1 MYGEIEVNDYHLLK
15 YSLLYDFFLSFSSV
29 EIYGLPIAQCLV
41 DKFLVHIQPFVDQ
54 NLENQRIISHCRKQ
68 QLFQT
73 MGDINQKL
81 LSVENISTVTIKK
94 NKKSILLS
102 DEYHAFAVD
111 QLKEYQV
118 TFYGVHPNKHQKNLP
133 SQFESFLFKDEMLK
147 INGQMVNHQKRLLK
161 VQVDQMLSASPPHYY
176 FSTPLFKQWFIAACM
191 GIIKWVYILEQLIL
205 QTRPM
210 VIINPVEASV
220 FGGIL
225 GLLSKKYQITYI
237 NMPIILIGDRS
248 ITPSRADYYF
258 VWGENQKNWL
268 LSRKIKPEKI
278 TETGNIKYYYEM
290 ENHPT
295 TKESFYEKHNI
306 PSNHKILSFTTQP
319 FLNTNDKLEQ
329 WMLDIPSSLP
339 VTILIKKHR
348 NDKYEY
354 PLIRKRKN
362 VRILSNDDP
371 LFELLFHI
379 DCLMTISSNT
389 AIEAALFDKPLLIL
403 QPNIP
408 YHYHLNHNQ
417 INAHLAKAQAGEII
431 NNVTDLIQAVKK
443 VTTEQSYV
451 DLLIKKGKNLLSGTI
466 LTVDQAPIL
475 VKNKIEEIILNQ
487 SQS

>member
-1 MYGEIEVNDYHLLK
+1 MYGEMEVNDYHLLK
-15 YSLLYDFFLSFSSV
+15 YSLLYDFFLYFSSV

-54 NLENQRIISHCRKQ
+54 NRGNQKLISKFRKQ

-81 LSVENISTVTIKK
+81 IAVENISTVTIKK

-118 TFYGVHPNKHQKNLP
+118 TLYGVLPNKHQKNLP
-133 SQFESFLFKDEMLK
+133 RQFESFLFRDEMMK
-147 INGQMVNHQKRLLK
+147 INGQMVNQQKRLLK
-161 VQVDQMLSASPPHYY
+161 VQVDQMLSSSPPHYY
-176 FSTPLFKQWFIAACM
+176 FSTSLYKQWFLAACM

-205 QTRPM
+205 KTRPI

-225 GLLSKKYQITYI
+225 GLLSKKYQIPYI
-237 NMPIILIGDRS
+237 NMPTMLIGDRS

-258 VWGENQKNWL
+258 VWGKNQKNWL
-268 LSRKIKPEKI
+268 LRRKIKPEKI

-290 ENHPT
+290 ENHAT

-306 PSNHKILSFTTQP
+306 PSNHKVFAFTSQP
-319 FLNTNDKLEQ
+319 FLNTNDELEQ

-354 PLIRKRKN
+354 PLLSKKKN
-362 VRILSNDDP
+362 VRILSNDVP
-371 LFELLFHI
+371 LYELLSQI

-389 AIEAALFDKPLLIL
+389 AIEAALFAKPLLIL

-408 YHYHLNHNQ
+408 YHYQLSHNQ

-451 DLLIKKGKNLLSGTI
+451 DNLTKKGKKFLSETI

-475 VKNKIEEIILNQ
+475 VKNKIEEIILKQ